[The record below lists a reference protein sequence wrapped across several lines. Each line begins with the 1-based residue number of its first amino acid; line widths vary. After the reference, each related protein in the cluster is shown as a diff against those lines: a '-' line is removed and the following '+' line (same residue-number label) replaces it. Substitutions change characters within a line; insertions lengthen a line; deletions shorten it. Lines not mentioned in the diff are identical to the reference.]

1 MKKQSPKLVAGVLAV
16 SMALS
21 VAACTKT
28 GGQSKGHAGKKIT
41 NDMPWFD
48 AKPIELDRG
57 IDESKDLEYSYTE
70 IIGCDEKNI
79 VAYTMGSYKMPDN
92 VDWSTVD
99 YRDYQVATASV
110 YNRQTGETKVVDLSE
125 FVSDSDYIE
134 SANFKDGVLSA
145 MISTFDENTYEMTY
159 KQIDFDFET
168 KEILDTKTRDS
179 GGQIEKTCEING
191 YLIEI
196 ESNWNQEYTSYV
208 MYITSPDGE
217 RRTVDFKSENK
228 NMYLFSS
235 PIPLSDTEILVATD
249 TDTDWE
255 CYMIDL
261 TTGQKTTADKK
272 DYDWMDQTVFYNS
285 FLGSDGI
292 PYYTLPSGVF
302 KIDVKNKTTEEVF
315 NYSWCGV
322 NRNILMNLSV
332 ADIDE
337 DSFILYGTQYV
348 QSAFRQIY
356 TSMDADFS
364 IYEFTKADKN
374 PHAGKTIL
382 ELYSSY
388 GYLED
393 KISDVIAKYNENST
407 DYFIE
412 VSSRYSKMITYD
424 STNIESEDDMEMASL
439 NYSTDMT
446 NKLAMDIINGE
457 GPDMFMDINYYGQ
470 LNNETYLA
478 DLSPYVEDL
487 SSDKYFT
494 NVIEASKVD
503 GKLFNL
509 PVCFSLEGIQTD
521 SANAGSSGIGF
532 TTDEYIKF
540 LDKTL
545 NGKDIISSGQ
555 KYYFVTLF
563 NNMQEK
569 FISNGK
575 ADFTAPEF
583 KVLADY
589 VKDNVQEQNTDWD
602 EMYNASYV
610 YDGSEPK
617 ETEPAVYSSCY
628 GYFNYFQSVE
638 NTNGATAVLGIP
650 SADGRGPMVGAY
662 TSVAISA
669 QAANK
674 DACGEFVKMLLSD
687 EVQKDMAMSGIFVL
701 NREAFKNAGKE
712 AVAVFN
718 KEGLEP
724 DYGYY
729 DAYSQPKNRVKFT
742 EEQLDELENAI
753 LTCSKMS
760 SEDAAISLILI
771 EEMPAYFSGQ
781 KDLDSVV
788 KIAQDRVQKVLD
800 ERK

>member
-21 VAACTKT
+21 FAACTKT

-48 AKPIELDRG
+48 AKAIELDRG

-145 MISTFDENTYEMTY
+145 MISTFDEKTYEMTY

-255 CYMIDL
+255 CYTIDL

-439 NYSTDMT
+439 NYSTEMT

>member
-145 MISTFDENTYEMTY
+145 MISTFDEKTYEMTY

-439 NYSTDMT
+439 NYSTEMT

-628 GYFNYFQSVE
+628 SYFNYFQSVE

-650 SADGRGPMVGAY
+650 SADGRGPMVGAF

-669 QAANK
+669 QATNK

>member
-145 MISTFDENTYEMTY
+145 MISTFDEKTYEMTY

-478 DLSPYVEDL
+478 DLSPYVENL

-628 GYFNYFQSVE
+628 SYFNYFQSVE

>member
-48 AKPIELDRG
+48 AKAIELDRG

-196 ESNWNQEYTSYV
+196 ENNWNQEYTSYV

-356 TSMDADFS
+356 TSMGADFS

-628 GYFNYFQSVE
+628 SYFNFFQSVE

-669 QAANK
+669 QATNK

-729 DAYSQPKNRVKFT
+729 DAYSQPNNRVKFT

>member
-48 AKPIELDRG
+48 AKAIELDRG

-196 ESNWNQEYTSYV
+196 ENNWNQEYTSYV

-255 CYMIDL
+255 CYTIDL

-364 IYEFTKADKN
+364 IYEFRKADKN

-521 SANAGSSGIGF
+521 SANAGSSGTGF
-532 TTDEYIKF
+532 TTDEYVRF

-575 ADFTAPEF
+575 ADFSAPEF

-602 EMYNASYV
+602 EMYNGAYI

-628 GYFNYFQSVE
+628 SYFNYFQSVE

-669 QAANK
+669 QATNK

>member
-48 AKPIELDRG
+48 AKAIELDRG

-125 FVSDSDYIE
+125 VVSDSDYIE

-196 ESNWNQEYTSYV
+196 ENNWNQEYTSYV

-255 CYMIDL
+255 CYTIDL

-439 NYSTDMT
+439 NYSTDVT

-478 DLSPYVEDL
+478 DLSPYVEKL

-521 SANAGSSGIGF
+521 SANAGASGTGF
-532 TTDEYIKF
+532 TTDEYIRF

-575 ADFTAPEF
+575 ADFSAPEF

-602 EMYNASYV
+602 EMYNVSYV

-628 GYFNYFQSVE
+628 SYFNYFQSVE

-669 QAANK
+669 QATNK

-729 DAYSQPKNRVKFT
+729 DAYSQPNNRVKFT

>member
-145 MISTFDENTYEMTY
+145 MISTFDEKTYEMTY

-255 CYMIDL
+255 CYTIDL
-261 TTGQKTTADKK
+261 TTGQKTTAEKK

-457 GPDMFMDINYYGQ
+457 GPDMFMDINHYGQ

>member
-255 CYMIDL
+255 CYTIDL
-261 TTGQKTTADKK
+261 TTGQKTTAEKK

-478 DLSPYVEDL
+478 DLSPYVENL

-628 GYFNYFQSVE
+628 SYFNYFQSVE

>member
-48 AKPIELDRG
+48 AKAIELDRG

-145 MISTFDENTYEMTY
+145 MISTFDEKTYEMTY

-255 CYMIDL
+255 CYTIDL

-439 NYSTDMT
+439 NYSTEMT

-628 GYFNYFQSVE
+628 SYFNYFQSVE

>member
-48 AKPIELDRG
+48 AKAIELDRG

-145 MISTFDENTYEMTY
+145 MISTFDEKTYEMTY

-255 CYMIDL
+255 CYTIDL

-439 NYSTDMT
+439 NYSTEMT

>member
-41 NDMPWFD
+41 DDMPWFD
-48 AKPIELDRG
+48 AKAIELDCG
-57 IDESKDLEYSYTE
+57 IDESKDVDYTYTE

-79 VAYTMGSYKMPDN
+79 VAYTIGSYKMPDN

-99 YRDYQVATASV
+99 YRDYQIATASV
-110 YNRQTGETKVVDLSE
+110 YDRQTGETKVVDLSE
-125 FVSDSDYIE
+125 VVSDSDYIE
-134 SANFKDGVLSA
+134 SANYKDGVLSA
-145 MISTFDENTYEMTY
+145 MISTFDEKTYEMTY

-196 ESNWNQEYTSYV
+196 ENHWDQEYTSYV

-217 RRTVDFKSENK
+217 RKTIDFKSENK

-255 CYMIDL
+255 CYTIDL

-322 NRNILMNLSV
+322 NRNILMYLSV

-356 TSMDADFS
+356 TSMGADFS

-424 STNIESEDDMEMASL
+424 STNIENEDDMEMASL

-503 GKLFNL
+503 GKIFNL

-521 SANAGSSGIGF
+521 SANAGASGTGF

-602 EMYNASYV
+602 EMYNAPYI
-610 YDGSEPK
+610 YDGSETK
-617 ETEPAVYSSCY
+617 ETAPAVYSSCY
-628 GYFNYFQSVE
+628 SYFNYFQAVE

-669 QAANK
+669 QATNK

-687 EVQKDMAMSGIFVL
+687 EVQTDMAMNGIFVL

-729 DAYSQPKNRVKFT
+729 DGYSQPNNRVKFT